1 MSRKVVV
8 TGLGAITPIG
18 ENVQETWKN
27 ALQGVSGVHALEE
40 DWVEEYDLPVRIG
53 AQCPKPAEDVVSR
66 VQAKR
71 LDPSG
76 QLSVAAAREA
86 WTDAGFSGKD
96 ADSSDDVDPLR
107 LGVAFGTGIGGVWTL
122 LDGWDTMRTK
132 GHRRVKPMTVPML
145 MPNGNAS
152 SVSMEFKARA
162 CAITPVSACASG
174 TEAFFQGLQLIRS
187 GKADVM
193 IVGGAESAIHPMN
206 MAAFNSM
213 QALSRR
219 NDEPERASRPFDMDR
234 DGFVMG
240 EGAGAVI
247 LESEEH
253 AKARGARI
261 YAELAGAGLSSDA
274 FHITA
279 PATGEDGGPARALR
293 EAMESGDFT
302 PADVKHVNAHATS
315 TPVGDVPEASAL
327 RVAFGDAVD
336 QMAVSATKSM
346 TGHLLGGSG
355 AVEGV
360 LAVLAL
366 TERMAPCT
374 INLENQDPRID
385 LDVVTTAR
393 ELPAGDMV
401 AISNSFGFGGHNS
414 VAAFRSM

>member
-18 ENVQETWKN
+18 GNVQETWKN

-279 PATGEDGGPARALR
+279 PATGEAGGPARALR

-414 VAAFRSM
+414 VAAFRSV

>member
-27 ALQGVSGVHALEE
+27 ALKGVSGVHALEQ

-53 AQCPKPAEDVVSR
+53 AQCPKPAENVVSR

-86 WTDAGFSGKD
+86 WTDAGFSGQD
-96 ADSSDDVDPLR
+96 ADTSDDVDPLR

-132 GHRRVKPMTVPML
+132 GPRRVKPMTVPML

-206 MAAFNSM
+206 VAAFNSM

-253 AKARGARI
+253 ARARGARI

-293 EAMESGDFT
+293 EAMESGDFA
-302 PADVKHVNAHATS
+302 PADIKHVNAHATS

-414 VAAFRSM
+414 VAAFRTV

>member
-219 NDEPERASRPFDMDR
+219 NDEPERASRPFDVDR

-247 LESEEH
+247 LASEEH

-393 ELPAGDMV
+393 KLPAGDMV

-414 VAAFRSM
+414 VAAFRSV

>member
-366 TERMAPCT
+366 TERVAPCT

-414 VAAFRSM
+414 VAAFRSV

>member
-279 PATGEDGGPARALR
+279 PATGEAGGPARALR

-366 TERMAPCT
+366 TERVAPCT

-414 VAAFRSM
+414 VAAFRSV

>member
-1 MSRKVVV
+1 M
-8 TGLGAITPIG
+8 
-18 ENVQETWKN
+18 
-27 ALQGVSGVHALEE
+27 
-40 DWVEEYDLPVRIG
+40 
-53 AQCPKPAEDVVSR
+53 
-66 VQAKR
+66 
-71 LDPSG
+71 
-76 QLSVAAAREA
+76 
-86 WTDAGFSGKD
+86 
-96 ADSSDDVDPLR
+96 
-107 LGVAFGTGIGGVWTL
+107 WTL

-279 PATGEDGGPARALR
+279 PATGEAGGPARALR

-414 VAAFRSM
+414 VAAFRSV

>member
-86 WTDAGFSGKD
+86 WTDAGFSGRD

-219 NDEPERASRPFDMDR
+219 NDEPERASRPFDVDR

-393 ELPAGDMV
+393 KLPAGDMV

-414 VAAFRSM
+414 VAAFRSV

>member
-18 ENVQETWKN
+18 GNVQETWKN

-414 VAAFRSM
+414 VAAFRSV

>member
-18 ENVQETWKN
+18 ENVQETWAN
-27 ALQGVSGVHALEE
+27 ALKGVSGVHALEN
-40 DWVEEYDLPVRIG
+40 DWVEQYDLAVRIG
-53 AQCPKPAEDVVSR
+53 ATAPAPSEDVVSR

-76 QLSVAAAREA
+76 QFSVAAAREA
-86 WTDAGFSGKD
+86 WNDAGFSGD
-96 ADSSDDVDPLR
+96 TADTSDELDPTR
-107 LGVAFGTGIGGVWTL
+107 VGVAFGTGIGGVWTL
-122 LDGWDTMRTK
+122 LDAWDTMQAK
-132 GHRRVKPMTVPML
+132 GARRVKPMTVPML

-174 TEAFFQGLQLIRS
+174 TEAFYQGLNLIRE
-187 GKADVM
+187 GKADVV
-193 IVGGAESAIHPMN
+193 IVGGAESAIHPVTI
-206 MAAFNSM
+206 AAFNSM

-219 NDEPERASRPFDMDR
+219 NDDPQAASRPFDLDR

-240 EGAGAVI
+240 EGAGACI

-253 AKARGARI
+253 AKARGAKI
-261 YAELAGAGLSSDA
+261 YAELAGAGLSADA
-274 FHITA
+274 HHITS
-279 PATGEDGGPARALR
+279 PAIGDEGGPARALR
-293 EAMESGDFT
+293 ESMVSGGFE
-302 PADVKHVNAHATS
+302 PSEIKHVNAHATS
-315 TPVGDVPEASAL
+315 TPVGDIPEAGAL
-327 RVAFGDAVD
+327 RAAFGSEVD
-336 QMAVSATKSM
+336 SMAVSATKSM

-360 LAVLAL
+360 LTILAL
-366 TERMAPCT
+366 RNRIAPCT
-374 INLENQDPRID
+374 INLDNQDPKID

-393 ELPAGDMV
+393 DLPSGDMV

-414 VAAFRSM
+414 VAAFRSV

>member
-18 ENVQETWKN
+18 GNVQETWKN

-219 NDEPERASRPFDMDR
+219 NDEPERACRPFDMDR

-279 PATGEDGGPARALR
+279 PATGEAGGPARALR

-366 TERMAPCT
+366 TERVAPCT